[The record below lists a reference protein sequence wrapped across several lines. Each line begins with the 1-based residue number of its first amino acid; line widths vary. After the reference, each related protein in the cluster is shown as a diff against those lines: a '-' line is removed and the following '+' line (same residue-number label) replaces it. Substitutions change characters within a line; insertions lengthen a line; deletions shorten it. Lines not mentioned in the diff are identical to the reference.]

1 MISKFQDLVLEHVF
15 LVERLPPRQGRRAF
29 HCRLGCPKSPVLL
42 CPTRK
47 SDSMPFLPGSGPSIH
62 LCMNERK
69 TQVKTKGFYS
79 KNAKYKK
86 KIRSFFPCTV
96 FHSDKTSRL
105 HAAQTG
111 SGRHVMP
118 AGTAFLCTVSNAP
131 SQTEPRPTPVSR
143 QGAPPTEGTTAAV
156 PPESLHPSKHC
167 SPPQKVPKS
176 RGKKKK
182 QERKEKKHDNKTLGN
197 SQWKLGTGREPN
209 K

>member
-1 MISKFQDLVLEHVF
+1 MISKLQDLVLEHVF

-47 SDSMPFLPGSGPSIH
+47 SDSVPFLPGSGPSIH

-143 QGAPPTEGTTAAV
+143 QGAPPQKGRQQLSHRSPFTPASIAALPKRSPSHEG
-156 PPESLHPSKHC
+156 
-167 SPPQKVPKS
+167 
-176 RGKKKK
+176 RKKNK
-182 QERKEKKHDNKTLGN
+182 KEKKNNMTTK
-197 SQWKLGTGREPN
+197 P
-209 K
+209 